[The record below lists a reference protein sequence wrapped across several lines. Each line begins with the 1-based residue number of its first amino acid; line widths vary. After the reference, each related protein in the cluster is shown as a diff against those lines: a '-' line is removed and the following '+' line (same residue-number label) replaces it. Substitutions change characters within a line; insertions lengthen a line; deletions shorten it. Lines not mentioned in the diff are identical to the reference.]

1 MMKNRK
7 HLWIV
12 SFLLALFACAIFAAC
27 NTNDGPAGGDEP
39 VAVETI
45 SISNESALTA
55 EWILGSADRTVHV
68 TFTPDTLTEENTQFT
83 VESSD
88 TDVVTVNGKSIKA
101 VGKGT
106 STITVKAGDATD
118 SVNVTVSIGNPTISL
133 MSGKE
138 KLDATEGDATPIDD
152 LVLAEACDGTDLADY
167 VELTF
172 DDDRITY
179 DEAAGTVTFAE
190 VGEYELTFTVADPRD
205 ATKTASVTVIADV
218 ARNPI
223 TTSNVDFSYSNMYGD
238 ESAQTVSTSS
248 DELAY
253 AYYNTTASKLYYAE
267 ATFDI
272 GSPHQGVQVGLGH
285 FIPGNTKRMVAMGVD
300 RGDRNFKIK
309 DIDWNK
315 TPNPSFDE
323 NEAGTYAEVHQ
334 PMFMYQLSNQLGKE
348 DANAGHVKFA
358 VARVGD
364 MMYAFV
370 NDQYVA
376 SVVFDY
382 YRNVDTVPGIIGKM
396 WSTTQVSGMNWL
408 SGEDAQTKIDSLL
421 ANGEQIG
428 PYVPYDWAMGSKDSF
443 ADSVEN
449 LVKNEN
455 GISFDYTSIN
465 NHINDSMVSPYVY
478 FEGDF
483 TLEWVYKFDS
493 KNENPTDGKAQMYL
507 EVRSWKYGTPLLN
520 LGERRNDGRFLLD
533 REPDLK
539 DEEVPENK
547 WDQPSFTDTSTWGE
561 GGFDFSQGTKYTLTR
576 VLSDTA
582 ATYTMTV
589 TSVANPEQT
598 HSRKFVYEK
607 SDWNEPVLF
616 LWHNTFVA
624 GEYSGIKW
632 EAFDADALTD
642 PRTVSIANKSA
653 LTADWILG
661 EAPRTAEIA
670 FTPDNF
676 MVDNYT
682 NYTVTSSNTDV
693 VTVNG
698 RTLTAV
704 GVGKTTIT
712 VTVPLD
718 SGDLTDSVDI
728 IVMDSVPTGIEISNE
743 SELTA
748 PWAAGEADRTVHV
761 TFTPDNFTE
770 DNASFTVE
778 SSDPEVIRVDGKN
791 LVAVSAGTATITVK
805 VGEATDSVEITV
817 SLTNPTITAEDQIDV
832 VFDKTYNVADI
843 VSAESCDGLDLSDDV
858 VVTFEDDGITYDEE
872 KGTLSF
878 DNTKSA
884 YTVTFTVT
892 DTRGEGLT
900 ATKTVTFNVYRNPLG
915 TSNYEFT
922 LSNIADGDAA
932 QTATIDTDNLAYAY
946 YSASAFGEEAS
957 KLYYA
962 EATFDIEVPHQ
973 GVQVGLG
980 HFIPDDTTRM
990 IAMGVD
996 RGDATSARNFKI
1008 KDIDWVKTPNP
1019 DFSEG
1024 DPWNTANGAP
1034 YAEANYALY
1043 NYRLVEYRGFTDENA
1058 SHVKFAVAR
1067 DGNFFYAFINDQ
1079 YIASV
1084 SFDYYLDK
1092 DTVPG
1097 IIGIGWTTT
1106 SISGMSWLSGED
1118 AQTKID
1124 SLIGAGQMIK
1134 PYSPDSWATN
1144 SVTNFDDVTNIG
1156 ADESGLKFN
1165 YTSTENAFNDSMVS
1179 PYIYFEKDFT
1189 LSWVYKNT
1197 GASGAEARM
1206 ILEVRDWRF
1215 GNEIVQFG
1223 GDYTSTGNFRFLLNV
1238 SQKKDWYEGQNG
1250 FDDSQG
1256 ARFTITRTL
1265 HDTYAEYTM
1274 TATSVANPEQTL
1286 SRSIQ
1291 WSEIRWDE
1299 PIIFL
1304 WHNTFCAGEYSQIT
1318 WSVPDKTV
1326 QEG

>member
-12 SFLLALFACAIFAAC
+12 SFLLALFACAVFAAC

-68 TFTPDTLTEENTQFT
+68 TFTPETLTEENTQFT

-118 SVNVTVSIGNPTISL
+118 SVNVTVSIGNPTIEVV
-133 MSGKE
+133 GDKVNAVE
-138 KLDATEGDATPIDD
+138 GIATSVQN
-152 LVLAEACDGTDLADY
+152 LVLAEACDGTDLTDS

-172 DDDRITY
+172 DDTDNITY
-179 DEAAGTVTFAE
+179 DEEKGTVTFAE
-190 VGEYELTFTVADPRD
+190 MGEYKLTFTVADPRD
-205 ATKTASVTVIADV
+205 ATKTASVDV
-218 ARNPI
+218 VANVVRRPLGE
-223 TTSNVDFSYSNMYGD
+223 SNVDFSYSNMYGD
-238 ESAQTVSTSS
+238 ESEQTVSTSS

-272 GSPHQGVQVGLGH
+272 GTPHQGVQVGLGH
-285 FIPGNTKRMVAMGVD
+285 FIPGNTNRMVGMGVD

-309 DIDWNK
+309 DIDWVK
-315 TPNPSFDE
+315 TPNPDFQEGDPW
-323 NEAGTYAEVHQ
+323 NTANGAPYAEANYALYNYRLVE
-334 PMFMYQLSNQLGKE
+334 YRGLTDN
-348 DANAGHVKFA
+348 DASHVKFA

-382 YRNVDTVPGIIGKM
+382 YRIVDTVPGIIGTM
-396 WSTTQVSGMNWL
+396 WSNTQVSGMSWL
-408 SGEDAQTKIDSLL
+408 SGSEAQAKIDSL
-421 ANGEQIG
+421 IG
-428 PYVPYDWAMGSKDSF
+428 DGQMINAYSPDSWALNSMTNF
-443 ADSVEN
+443 ATCVDN
-449 LVKNEN
+449 IGADEN
-455 GISFDYTSIN
+455 GLKYDYTSIN
-465 NHINDSMVSPYVY
+465 NIGNDSMVSPYIY

-483 TLEWVYKFDS
+483 TFEWIYKNTG
-493 KNENPTDGKAQMYL
+493 KNDNPTYGKAQMYL
-507 EVRSWKYGTPLLN
+507 EVRDWRAITPIFN
-520 LGERRNDGRFLLD
+520 LGERRNDSKFLLD
-533 REPDLK
+533 KLPDAS
-539 DEEVPENK
+539 DSEVTDK
-547 WDQPSFTDTSTWGE
+547 WYQPDFGD
-561 GGFDFSQGTKYTLTR
+561 FDFSEGTRYTVTR
-576 VLSDTA
+576 TLGESA
-582 ATYTMTV
+582 ATYVLTV
-589 TSVANPEQT
+589 TSVANPSQT
-598 HSRKFVYEK
+598 YSRTIEYSGARWSEPAILIWKNEFV
-607 SDWNEPVLF
+607 S
-616 LWHNTFVA
+616 